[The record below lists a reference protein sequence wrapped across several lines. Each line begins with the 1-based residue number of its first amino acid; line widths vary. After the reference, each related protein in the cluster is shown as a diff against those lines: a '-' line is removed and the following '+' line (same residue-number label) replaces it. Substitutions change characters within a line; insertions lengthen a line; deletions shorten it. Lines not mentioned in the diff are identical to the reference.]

1 MPPPPQAGG
10 GSSTPRTAKNV
21 NVRVSS
27 GDSGCSSQTR
37 DEFQRRQAERDARM
51 AEARKEE
58 AEDRALIQA
67 RRLKKFQR
75 DRDPETFPET
85 ETEMSSVAPPP
96 PPTTPHPVGAR
107 VVQVKDERV
116 HGIIDSFIDAGQYIY
131 TVAFLSPIAESLLP
145 DTLAGHFLF
154 NDEGGVTGLS
164 SLVHESIELEVEVD
178 EEVSVAS
185 LILQLLHHL

>member
-1 MPPPPQAGG
+1 MCVQGLAPPQAGG
-10 GSSTPRTAKNV
+10 WASTPRTAKNV

-37 DEFQRRQAERDARM
+37 DEFQRRQAQRD
-51 AEARKEE
+51 KEE
-58 AEDRALIQA
+58 AADRAELQA

-75 DRDPETFPET
+75 DRDPEAFPET

-107 VVQVKDERV
+107 VVEVKDVRV
-116 HGIIDSFIDAGQYIY
+116 DGVIDSFIDAGQYIY
-131 TVAFLSPIAESLLP
+131 TVAFPSPIAENLLP
-145 DTLAGHFLF
+145 ETLAGHFLF

-164 SLVHESIELEVEVD
+164 GLVHESIELEVEVD

-185 LILQLLHHL
+185 LILQLFTHL

>member
-1 MPPPPQAGG
+1 VCVQAPTPPQAGG
-10 GSSTPRTAKNV
+10 GSTTPRTAKNV

-185 LILQLLHHL
+185 LIL